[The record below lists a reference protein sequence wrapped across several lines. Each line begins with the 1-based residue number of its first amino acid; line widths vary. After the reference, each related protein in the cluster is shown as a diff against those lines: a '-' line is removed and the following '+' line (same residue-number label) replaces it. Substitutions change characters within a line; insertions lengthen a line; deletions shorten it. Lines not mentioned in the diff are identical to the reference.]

1 MFYEPRLQN
10 SGLAMDPLK
19 ALVVP
24 RPIGWISSVDLEGR
38 VNLAPF
44 SFFNMVADSPPIVM
58 FAPSGLKP
66 DGSPKDSLRNV
77 EAVGAF
83 VVNLATWDLREQ
95 MNATSA
101 RLPAGVNEAEVAGL
115 EMVPSTIVAPPRVKA
130 SPVALEC
137 RYLKSVVLPSLDPAE
152 PNTVLFGDVVGVHVA
167 DHLIENGRVDITKA
181 KPIARMGYSL
191 YTVVEQTFRMTRPD

>member
-77 EAVGAF
+77 ETVGAF

-181 KPIARMGYSL
+181 RPIARMGYSL

>member
-77 EAVGAF
+77 ETVGAF

>member
-10 SGLAMDPLK
+10 SGLQIDPLK
-19 ALVVP
+19 SLVVP
-24 RPIGWISSVDLEGR
+24 RPIGWISSVDLESR

-44 SFFNMVADSPPIVM
+44 SFFNLVADAPPIVC
-58 FAPSGLKP
+58 FAPGGTKP
-66 DGSPKDSLRNV
+66 DGSPKDSRRNA
-77 EAVGAF
+77 EEVGAF
-83 VVNLATWDLREQ
+83 VVNLATWDLREA

-101 RLPAGVNEAEVAGL
+101 SLPAGVDEAAAARL
-115 EMVPSTIVAPPRVKA
+115 EMVPSKIVAPPRVAA

-137 RYLKSVVLPSLDPAE
+137 RYLQTVELPTLDPAE
-152 PNTVLFGDVVGVHVA
+152 PNIVIFGDIVGIHIA

-191 YTVVEQTFRMTRPD
+191 YTVIEQVFSMKRPL